1 MPEPMLV
8 TIAASLASRAV
19 AGLYELVRAKFA
31 DDPVATA
38 ALTAAE
44 GAAEDS
50 PQVTELADT
59 LARTIDADP
68 DFGTELRAHHA
79 VTHVGTVTNQISGG
93 TITGTVLQGRDFHG
107 GFTIGNPTG

>member
-19 AGLYELVRAKFA
+19 AGLYELVRARFA

-44 GAAEDS
+44 GAAEGS
-50 PQVTELADT
+50 PEVRALGEALE
-59 LARTIDADP
+59 RTIEADP
-68 DFGTELRAHHA
+68 AFGAELRAHHA
-79 VTHVGTVTNQISGG
+79 VTQSGRVTNQISG
-93 TITGTVLQGRDFHG
+93 TVHGNAVQAGDIQGGVTFK
-107 GFTIGNPTG
+107 

>member
-8 TIAASLASRAV
+8 SIAASLASRAV

-44 GAAEDS
+44 GATEGS
-50 PQVTELADT
+50 EQVRELSEA
-59 LARTIDADP
+59 LERTVEADP
-68 DFGTELRAHHA
+68 GFGAELRAHHA
-79 VTHVGTVTNQISGG
+79 VTQTGRVTNQISG
-93 TITGTVLQGRDFHG
+93 TVHGNVVQAGDIQGGIRFK
-107 GFTIGNPTG
+107 

>member
-8 TIAASLASRAV
+8 SIAASLATRAV

-50 PQVTELADT
+50 PQVAALSET
-59 LARTIDADP
+59 LERAIQADP
-68 DFGTELRAHHA
+68 AFGAELRAHHA
-79 VTHVGTVTNQISGG
+79 VTQTGRVNNQISG
-93 TITGTVLQGRDFHG
+93 TVHGTVVQAGDVTG
-107 GFTIGNPTG
+107 GINLK

>member
-8 TIAASLASRAV
+8 SIAASLASRAV

-50 PQVTELADT
+50 PQVRELGEA
-59 LARTIDADP
+59 LERTVEADP
-68 DFGTELRAHHA
+68 AFGAELRAQQA
-79 VTHVGTVTNQISGG
+79 VTQTGRVTNHFSG
-93 TITGTVLQGRDFHG
+93 TAQGSVVQAGDVQG
-107 GFTIGNPTG
+107 GINIK